1 MPAYSYSST
10 TQEGV
15 IKEGVIEAHD
25 EKSALNMLKNSGV
38 IPLKIKLKKNGLIS
52 AENFSF
58 KSAKNEVQTFTT
70 ELYALLGAGLP
81 LDRSLNILAEI
92 TENKKMKEVISAIL
106 RSIREGSSFS
116 DALEKHPRIFSS
128 LYVNMVRAG
137 ESGGVLGVVLE
148 KLIDF
153 LESSKELKDHIFSA
167 LIYPVVLVITGILSI
182 IVLVTYVLPKFSVI
196 FRDMGTQ
203 LPLPTQILIVFS
215 NVILST
221 WWIILL
227 IIIAGGFALRNYL
240 KTEKGRYNWDD
251 LKIKIMGDV
260 ILKLETARFCR
271 TLGALLKS
279 GVPLLQAIKNAKD
292 IVGNYVISSAL
303 DKISAGIK
311 KGQGIAKPL
320 SDAKIFPN
328 LALSMIKVGEE
339 TGQLDAML
347 IKIADTYEKSLKVSI
362 KKFVSFLEPA
372 LILSMG
378 LLTGFIVISMLMAI
392 FSITDIPF

>member
-1 MPAYSYSST
+1 MPAYSYRST

-15 IKEGVIEAHD
+15 IMEGVLEAHD
-25 EKSALNMLKNSGV
+25 EKSVLSMLKNSGL
-38 IPLKIKLKKNGLIS
+38 IPLKIKLQKNGFRT
-52 AENFSF
+52 EKFSF
-58 KSAKNEVQTFTT
+58 KSAKNEVPTFTT

-92 TENKKMKEVISAIL
+92 TENKKMKDIISSVL
-106 RSIREGSSFS
+106 RSIREGSTFS
-116 DALEKHPRIFSS
+116 DALEKHPLVFSG
-128 LYVNMVRAG
+128 LYVNMIRAG

-148 KLIDF
+148 KLIEF
-153 LESSKELKDHIFSA
+153 LESSQELKDHVFSA
-167 LIYPVVLVITGILSI
+167 LIYPAILVVTGITSI

-203 LPLPTQILIVFS
+203 LPLPTRILIAFS
-215 NVILST
+215 NILLSA
-221 WWIILL
+221 WWIIIL
-227 IIIAGGFALRNYL
+227 IIIGGSIALRNYL
-240 KTEKGRYNWDD
+240 KTDKGRYNWDA
-251 LKIKIMGDV
+251 LKIKMMGDV

-271 TLGALLKS
+271 TLGALLQS
-279 GVPLLQAIKNAKD
+279 GVPLLKAVKNAKD
-292 IVGNYVISSAL
+292 IIGNYAISSAL

-311 KGQGIAKPL
+311 EGQGIAKPL
-320 SDAKIFPN
+320 SDARVFPH

-339 TGQLDAML
+339 TGQLDTML

-372 LILSMG
+372 LILGMG